1 MATEIPTKSGRIS
14 TAYGAVVTWL
24 RFLLLPAVV
33 ALTVYVGMQ
42 TSPQQAGESDVISMV
57 PSDSK
62 ALQAQRRAA
71 ELFDLPFASDAVV
84 VQRNPDGLSLD
95 VQKATVDRAVATDRA
110 ARDGT
115 GPRMVAI
122 PVTNTAGLV
131 PGSRESSTTA
141 LTYLGFPAT
150 TSLIDRVAMA
160 KQYAG
165 HVGPDVVG
173 VTGVAPANLHEG
185 TLIEDSLIWIEL
197 ATVVLVLLVVGLLY
211 RSLLAPLIALA
222 AVGASY
228 TLAVAVLR
236 WLGDATGFH
245 VPENLRPLMVALV
258 LGVVT
263 DYSIFYMS
271 CFRAKLTRGE
281 ERLSS
286 ARRATA
292 EITPIIIASGLI
304 LSAGLA
310 ALKVSSIR
318 FFSDLGPGLALTVL
332 VSMAVSIVLVPAAM
346 ALFGRAL
353 FWPAG
358 LTDRQSARRGPGRL
372 ASFMVRKPV
381 AALVAV
387 ACIAGLGYGAVRA
400 FDARLGFSPI
410 DGLPASSEERRAAE
424 AAEKGFADGMI
435 APTQVILERDGIEQ
449 ERGQLVDLA
458 RRVTNQP
465 GVAAAVSSGV
475 LPTVEGVDLAFSS
488 DGSAGRMLVV
498 FDSDPHGAS
507 AIDDL
512 EHLQSQMP
520 ALLARSGLGG
530 TKVSYAGDTALAAES
545 VDRMI
550 GDTGRIAAAVLAINL
565 LLLALYLRA
574 VVAPVF
580 LVAASALA
588 VLAALGVTWVVIGDL
603 FGYGQLTYLVP
614 FAAGVLLVSLGSDY
628 NVFLTGRM
636 WQEAAV
642 RPLDEAIA
650 VAAPRASRAIRSA
663 GLTLAAS
670 FGLLALVPVR
680 VFREFALAMV
690 VGVVLETFV
699 IRSLLT
705 PSLVSLFG
713 YLSGWP
719 GNRLRRGAALA
730 EDRQPVAD

>member
-1 MATEIPTKSGRIS
+1 MATEIPTKSGRLS

-24 RFLLLPAVV
+24 RFLLFPA
-33 ALTVYVGMQ
+33 ALALAVYVGVQ
-42 TSPQQAGESDVISMV
+42 TSPQQAGESDVISMI
-57 PSDSK
+57 PPDSK
-62 ALQAQRRAA
+62 ALEAQRRAA

-84 VQRNPDGLSLD
+84 VQRNPSGLSLD
-95 VQKATVDRAVATDRA
+95 VQKQTVDRAVATDRA
-110 ARDGT
+110 ARDRT
-115 GPRMVAI
+115 GPAMVAI
-122 PVTNTAGLV
+122 PVANTRGLV
-131 PGSRESSTTA
+131 PGSRESDTTA
-141 LTYLGFPAT
+141 LTYLGFPPST
-150 TSLIDRVAMA
+150 PLVDRVALA
-160 KQYAG
+160 DQYAG
-165 HVGPDVVG
+165 RVGPDVVG

-185 TLIEDSLIWIEL
+185 QLIEDSLIWIEL
-197 ATVVLVLLVVGLLY
+197 ATVALVLLVVGLLY
-211 RSLLAPLIALA
+211 RSILAPLLALV

-228 TLAVAVLR
+228 TLAVAALR
-236 WLGDATGFH
+236 WLGGVAGFH

-271 CFRAKLTRGE
+271 CLRAKLSRGE
-281 ERLSS
+281 ERLDS
-286 ARRATA
+286 AKRATA
-292 EITPIIIASGLI
+292 EITPIILASGLI

-310 ALKVSSIR
+310 ALKVSSIP

-332 VSMAVSIVLVPAAM
+332 VSMAVSIVIVPAAM

-353 FWPAG
+353 YWPAG
-358 LTDRQSARRGPGRL
+358 LRDDRPARRGAGRL

-387 ACIAGLGYGAVRA
+387 VCIAGLGYGAVRA

-410 DGLPASSEERRAAE
+410 DGLPASSEERRAAD
-424 AAEKGFADGMI
+424 AAEKGFAAGMI
-435 APTQVILERDGIEQ
+435 APTQIVLERDGLEQ
-449 ERGQLVDLA
+449 DRAKLVDLA
-458 RRVTNQP
+458 RRVGQEP
-465 GVAAAVSSGV
+465 GVAAVISSGM
-475 LPTVEGVDLAFSS
+475 LPDVEGADIAFSS

-498 FDSDPHGAS
+498 FGSDPHGAT

-512 EHLQSQMP
+512 DRLEGRMP
-520 ALLARSGLGG
+520 ALLEASGIGG
-530 TKVSYAGDTALAAES
+530 TRVSYAGDTALASES
-545 VDRMI
+545 VDTML
-550 GDTGRIAAAVLAINL
+550 GDTGRIAVAVLAINL

-574 VVAPVF
+574 LVAPLF

-588 VLAALGVTWVVIGDL
+588 VLAALGVTWIVIGEL

-628 NVFLTGRM
+628 NVFLTGRV
-636 WQEAAV
+636 WQEAAL

-670 FGLLALVPVR
+670 FALLALVPVR

-705 PSLVSLFG
+705 PALVSVFG

-719 GNRLRRGAALA
+719 GGRLRRGAALA
-730 EDRQPVAD
+730 DERQPAGD